1 MLFALIIFDSD
12 ELCVDSS
19 NCAVDGRE
27 DNPASITYCYL
38 FNTCSDERRFWHN
51 GWSSLLLHV
60 GTHERA
66 VSIVMVKE
74 RDHGSGNRKCLIGS
88 NVNIMNFISRHNLRT
103 PFHSDFY
110 IVWYQSIVL
119 HQSCSM
125 SNVEI
130 LFFKSV

>member
-12 ELCVDSS
+12 KLCVDSS

-27 DNPASITYCYL
+27 DNPASITYRHF
-38 FNTCSDERRFWHN
+38 FNTSSHQGCLRHD

-74 RDHGSGNRKCLIGS
+74 RDHGSGYRECLVGS

-103 PFHSDFY
+103 PFHSHFY

-119 HQSCSM
+119 HRSCSM
-125 SNVEI
+125 GNIEI